1 LKATFL
7 AISILALSSYLL
19 LPAVS
24 ATSSNTPPLS
34 LPMTGTEWSLLSV
47 TCSASGNCNSHA
59 SPADTIPNGGVFF
72 VFPNAGPST
81 STPTYAS
88 EFTITFALSLTSS
101 DSITASIDIPTTCPP
116 PTGGLSPCPT
126 TSFVGNPNGNACGT
140 ATSVRLF
147 FHSTGTNS
155 FPTQYWW
162 SNNLFGS
169 SYTIT
174 TGGTATTMQI
184 GPVPMTGTSWTDFY
198 GKPGTGVY
206 AAGFADAIQNIK
218 DIGLSFGSGCF
229 FANGVGVNSATG
241 TANFELLNYYVS

>member
-19 LPAVS
+19 LPVVS
-24 ATSSNTPPLS
+24 AASTNTPPLS
-34 LPMTGTEWSLLSV
+34 LPMTGPEWSLLSV
-47 TCSASGNCNSHA
+47 TCSANGNCNSHA
-59 SPADTIPNGGVFF
+59 SQAGAIPNGGVFF

-101 DSITASIDIPTTCPP
+101 DSITASINIPTTCSPP
-116 PTGGLSPCPT
+116 VGGLSPCPT
-126 TSFVGNPNGNACGT
+126 TAFVGNPNGHACGT
-140 ATSVRLF
+140 RTSVRLF

-162 SNNLFGS
+162 SNPS
-169 SYTIT
+169 SYAIT
-174 TGGTATTMQI
+174 TGGTLGATVHI
-184 GPVPMTGTSWTDFY
+184 GPVLMNGASWSDFF
-198 GKPGTGVY
+198 GKFGTGAG

-229 FANGVGVNSATG
+229 FANGVGIDAATG

>member
-1 LKATFL
+1 MLKATFL

-19 LPAVS
+19 LPVVS
-24 ATSSNTPPLS
+24 AASTNTPPLS
-34 LPMTGTEWSLLSV
+34 LPMTGSEWSLLSV
-47 TCSASGNCNSHA
+47 TCSSDGNCNSHA
-59 SPADTIPNGGVFF
+59 SQGGTIPNGGVFF

-81 STPTYAS
+81 TAPTYAS

-101 DSITASIDIPTTCPP
+101 DSITASINIPTTCSMS
-116 PTGGLSPCPT
+116 GFSPCPT
-126 TSFVGNPNGNACGT
+126 TGFVGNPNGNACT
-140 ATSVRLF
+140 PPPRTTVRLF

-162 SNNLFGS
+162 SNPS

-174 TGGTATTMQI
+174 TGGTLGATMQI
-184 GPVPMTGTSWTDFY
+184 GPVPMSGASWSNFY
-198 GKPGTGVY
+198 GKSGTDA

-229 FANGVGVNSATG
+229 FANGVGINAATG